1 MEKQTLKGY
10 VLCLLNN
17 KATYTEEKGK
27 PVIRIRNKDKEE
39 LEYCRELN
47 INGPYK
53 DKSRRGVESYLYTLR
68 GKRFDEW
75 EGWIRDNANKKK
87 QIAWRDKHNDYFMD
101 RLFS

>member
-39 LEYCRELN
+39 LEYCREL
-47 INGPYK
+47 
-53 DKSRRGVESYLYTLR
+53 KSRRGVESYLYTLR